1 MSEWF
6 DPGSGLYFVN
16 ETDLPAREV
25 ASALEEQYPDFSHV
39 AHAIA
44 NQLGQRQGNI
54 FQRDRYV
61 TPEKIY
67 EQIKLASHAAKYDD
81 VVAGVLETSESM
93 AFSRV
98 TFECEDED
106 EQEVWNQIARKLN
119 LDFLLRQMWRE
130 SFVVSQ
136 FYMAVWP
143 QRQTFELEGI
153 AEKRSR
159 RKKYEV
165 LAPRAVTILDP
176 LRVVP
181 VGNFVFGEEQ
191 LAYIAN
197 SRQEAESFDD
207 ALAGTNS
214 SDLVVRSLFSGR
226 YEPGK
231 NEKRL
236 ISELGFN
243 SEHMFLLNPAIV
255 HRYTDT
261 RATYERFA
269 DIRLASIFELLD
281 LKNLLRAMDRSMLL
295 GSINYIVLVRIGTDE
310 RPAKAAEVA
319 GMRANLQQASRLPVL
334 VGDYRLQVD
343 IISPDNNETLR
354 PERYNTIDSRITA
367 RLYSLLNSGD
377 YSAGKSGDKS
387 LELSRIMGRVM
398 ESRRQML
405 RRFIEKTIIRPT
417 FEQNDSLKFMPRLRF
432 APKRISLAFDPSTMQ
447 ALLDLRDRG
456 ELSRETML
464 GEFDFSQA
472 DEARK
477 RQLEADRYDEIFQTH
492 VPHDSPEGNSFD
504 PNSDPRSGGRNR
516 GGNRNGGGRPEGSP
530 NSETGGEEESE

>member
-16 ETDLPAREV
+16 ETDLGSREI
-25 ASALEEQYPDFSHV
+25 ASALEEQHPDFSNV

-44 NQLGQRQGNI
+44 NQLGQRQSNI
-54 FQRDRYV
+54 FQRDKYV
-61 TPEKIY
+61 TPSKIY
-67 EQIKLASHAAKYDD
+67 DQMKLASHAAKYDD
-81 VVAGVLETSESM
+81 VVAGVLETSEAM

-98 TFECEDED
+98 TFECDDMD
-106 EQEVWNQIARKLN
+106 EQEVWNQLARDLN

-143 QRQTFELEGI
+143 KRKTYELEGI
-153 AEKRSR
+153 AEKRQR
-159 RKKYEV
+159 RKKYELLV
-165 LAPRAVTILDP
+165 PDAITVLDP

-181 VGNFVFGEEQ
+181 VGNFVFGREQ
-191 LAYIAN
+191 LAYVAG
-197 SRQEAESFDD
+197 SRAEAQSFDET
-207 ALAGTNS
+207 LAGTNS
-214 SDLVVRSLFSGR
+214 SDLVVRSLFTGR
-226 YEPGK
+226 YEASRD
-231 NEKRL
+231 EKKL
-236 ISELGFN
+236 INDLGFN
-243 SEHMFLLNPAIV
+243 SEHLFLLNPDIV
-255 HRYTDT
+255 YRYTDT

-310 RPAKAAEVA
+310 RPAKQAEVA
-319 GMRANLQQASRLPVL
+319 GMRASLQQASRLPVL
-334 VGDYRLQVD
+334 VGDYRLSVD
-343 IISPDNNETLR
+343 IISPDNNDTLR

-367 RLYSLLNSGD
+367 RLYSLMTAGN
-377 YSAGKSGDKS
+377 YSAGMSGDKS

-398 ESRRQML
+398 ESRRQLL
-405 RRFIEKTIIRPT
+405 RRFVERTIIRPT
-417 FEQNDSLKFMPRLRF
+417 FEQNDSLKHMPRLRF
-432 APKRISLAFDPSTMQ
+432 APKRISLAFDPATMR

-464 GEFDFSQA
+464 GEFDFSQS

-477 RQLEADRYDEIFQTH
+477 RQLEAERYDEIFKTH
-492 VPHDSPEGNSFD
+492 VPHDAPDENSFD
-504 PNSDPRSGGRNR
+504 PNTDPQSGGRNR
-516 GGNRNGGGRPEGSP
+516 GGNKNGGGRPEGSP
-530 NSETGGEEESE
+530 SKEPGEDTNTE